1 MPFSLLYNKHGM
13 YRVQYYA
20 VKCTLVFFP
29 LNKEKKTSPKI
40 ISKHSLKSFLGR
52 CSDAKWANIRFL
64 VARAR
69 IFVYNTH
76 CVYTFYGDNIFAL
89 LYTLS
94 ALCYATVSFPIP
106 NISIKIPCISSYFLS
121 QLNQMHT
128 LKKTC
133 INVHVMYVYV
143 YECVALRVYWQNS
156 RLDLRV
162 FIFMPPDRIWRLFKY
177 SLSLY
182 LFKNW
187 QLVYGI

>member
-29 LNKEKKTSPKI
+29 LTKEKKTSPKI

-133 INVHVMYVYV
+133 INVHVNVWLFV
-143 YECVALRVYWQNS
+143 CIGRIRDWICECSYSCHQIGFGGFSNNL
-156 RLDLRV
+156 
-162 FIFMPPDRIWRLFKY
+162 
-177 SLSLY
+177 SLSLSIY
-182 LFKNW
+182 SKIGN
-187 QLVYGI
+187 